1 MIFSIQYMRA
11 IAAVM
16 VVINHAAWKGE
27 QLSTN
32 PLGWFNIGGVGVDL
46 FFIIS
51 GYIMCHTVYLKKIN
65 FRSFLNA
72 RIKRI
77 IPLYWVL
84 TTMALTIFVI
94 FPEKVNS
101 SGGIINIIQSYTL
114 FPVPIEEKYLI
125 QNGWTL
131 SYEFFFYFL
140 FAFCLGLTTKYKFI
154 LPTTIIIILVSSGHF
169 ITSDHYLL
177 GFITNP
183 LLLEFSFGIMVFY
196 LFREQH
202 ISSTFGFSLIVL
214 SVLLIAFV
222 NIYAPPYSRIINWG
236 IPAVLFFVGMMTFE
250 SFFKRKKANK
260 ISILFKMIG
269 DSSYSLYLF
278 HPFSLVVCS
287 LLFTKIGLHN
297 FGYLFVISLIVS
309 SIISGYLCYL
319 LLEKSLLRIIKTNKK
334 IQRTV

>member
-11 IAAVM
+11 IAAVL

-27 QLSTN
+27 QFSTN

-65 FRSFLNA
+65 FISFLNA

-84 TTMALTIFVI
+84 TTMALTIFI
-94 FPEKVNS
+94 ALPEKVNS
-101 SGGIINIIQSYTL
+101 SGGVINIIHSYTL
-114 FPVPIEEKYLI
+114 FPVPIEDKYLI

-140 FAFCLGLTTKYKFI
+140 FAFCLGLITKYKFI
-154 LPTTIIIILVSSGHF
+154 LPATIIIILVSSGHF
-169 ITSDHYLL
+169 ITSDNYLL
-177 GFITNP
+177 GFVTNP
-183 LLLEFSFGIMVFY
+183 LLLEFSFGIMAFY
-196 LFREQH
+196 IFKTKQLSF
-202 ISSTFGFSLIVL
+202 TLGFFLIVL
-214 SVLLIAFV
+214 SILSITFV
-222 NIYAPPYSRIINWG
+222 NIYDPPFSRIINWG
-236 IPAVLFFVGMMTFE
+236 FPAVLFFTGMMTFE
-250 SFFKRKKANK
+250 PFFNRKKGYK

-287 LLFTKIGLHN
+287 LLFSKIGLHN
-297 FGYLFVISLIVS
+297 FGYMFVFSLVVS
-309 SIISGYLCYL
+309 SIISGYLCYF
-319 LLEKSLLRIIKTNKK
+319 LLEKNLLRIIKTNKK
-334 IQRTV
+334 S